1 MTVCAGADF
10 LVSLL
15 SGYEPLT
22 LMFNDPQT
30 AEISGILIVKHFRRR

>member
-1 MTVCAGADF
+1 MTVCARADF

-22 LMFNDPQT
+22 LMFKIPKQ
-30 AEISGILIVKHFRRR
+30 LKYPVF